1 MSISIRLGDSLS
13 IHDKVKLTKIGQ
25 AAIFCSATDKLFNTK
40 FTGVKAQMIKN
51 SGLEGAVSQSGFVT
65 AINRNGGSHWLLAI
79 LNGNS
84 EVAAI
89 CPIDKGTG
97 CYGHPAIQFFREKAL
112 EICAWVNS
120 EKEARS
126 EKMKAKKERI
136 MPTEVSEIQTA
147 KVDHAAISAEAVKGE
162 RTRREQLAPVVRVSE
177 DLNKCSYQEKNELL
191 AELLPANETDQV
203 MLILSMLK
211 GMSATNQDWVASELA
226 AMRVQATT
234 PDVAVAI

>member
-1 MSISIRLGDSLS
+1 MGGGADS
-13 IHDKVKLTKIGQ
+13 V
-25 AAIFCSATDKLFNTK
+25 
-40 FTGVKAQMIKN
+40 
-51 SGLEGAVSQSGFVT
+51 
-65 AINRNGGSHWLLAI
+65 RNGGSHWLLAI
-79 LNGNS
+79 LSGNS

-112 EICAWVNS
+112 EICAWVNQ
-120 EKEARS
+120 EKEVRS
-126 EKMKAKKERI
+126 EKAKAKKERV
-136 MPTEVSEIQTA
+136 MPTEEIQPE
-147 KVDHAAISAEAVKGE
+147 VVP
-162 RTRREQLAPVVRVSE
+162 AP
-177 DLNKCSYQEKNELL
+177 
-191 AELLPANETDQV
+191 APAPAMPTNETDQV

>member
-1 MSISIRLGDSLS
+1 MSTSIRLGDSLS
-13 IHDKVKLTKIGQ
+13 IHDKVKLTIIGQ

-79 LNGNS
+79 LSGNS

-112 EICAWVNS
+112 EICAWVNQ
-120 EKEARS
+120 EKEVRS
-126 EKMKAKKERI
+126 EKAKAKKERV
-136 MPTEVSEIQTA
+136 MPTEEIQPE
-147 KVDHAAISAEAVKGE
+147 VVP
-162 RTRREQLAPVVRVSE
+162 AP
-177 DLNKCSYQEKNELL
+177 
-191 AELLPANETDQV
+191 APAPAMPTNETDQV

>member
-1 MSISIRLGDSLS
+1 MSTSIRLGDSLNT
-13 IHDKVKLTKIGQ
+13 HDKVKLTKIGQ

-89 CPIDKGTG
+89 CPIEKSAG

-126 EKMKAKKERI
+126 EKAKAKKERI
-136 MPTEVSEIQTA
+136 MPETQPETQPEV
-147 KVDHAAISAEAVKGE
+147 V
-162 RTRREQLAPVVRVSE
+162 PVSV
-177 DLNKCSYQEKNELL
+177 
-191 AELLPANETDQV
+191 ETQPEVVPVDQV
-203 MLILSMLK
+203 SQVLAMLK
-211 GMSATNQDWVASELA
+211 SMTPEQRNQVVAELA
-226 AMRVQATT
+226 AIQLDQGDDLT
-234 PDVAVAI
+234 DLAIAN

>member
-1 MSISIRLGDSLS
+1 MSTSIRLGDSLS
-13 IHDKVKLTKIGQ
+13 IHDKVKLTIIGQ

-79 LNGNS
+79 LSGNS

-112 EICAWVNS
+112 EICAWVNQ
-120 EKEARS
+120 EKEVRS
-126 EKMKAKKERI
+126 EKAKAKKERV
-136 MPTEVSEIQTA
+136 MPTEEIQPE
-147 KVDHAAISAEAVKGE
+147 VVP
-162 RTRREQLAPVVRVSE
+162 AP
-177 DLNKCSYQEKNELL
+177 
-191 AELLPANETDQV
+191 APAMPTNETDQV